1 MEQVKKEEGPMKR
14 KRLVV
19 LCMVVAL
26 GVGFLFGAAD
36 SNAAE
41 KAINWKYNSLWPVG
55 LALYQGDKYFCD
67 TVNKLANGRL
77 TIKLYPAGQLLPA
90 YQNLDA
96 VKKGTV
102 QCAGDFGPYWS
113 GKNTAFDLLGTTPMG
128 MTWIDYM
135 LWIYHG
141 GGQKVYDEMYGKYG
155 CKWLLQNFTP
165 VEAGFRTHVP
175 ISSIDDF
182 KGLKLRM
189 GSLFGQKILR
199 KLGASPTLLDSSE
212 IYESVA
218 RNVVDGAEFSIPVV
232 DWTVGFQKI
241 TEYWCAPAWYQ
252 TAIVL
257 GVIINN
263 EAWNALPADLKEVV
277 EQAGRATVAYM
288 SSWFE
293 YGNIKATD
301 DFIKAGI
308 KMTHLDDQ
316 SMAKLRVII
325 NEVLSE
331 EAAANPDFAMVLNSQ
346 IQYMKGFAPVRSYES
361 PYSFGFNP
369 ENFPTL
375 P

>member
-1 MEQVKKEEGPMKR
+1 MKR
-14 KRLVV
+14 KSIVV
-19 LCMVVAL
+19 LVAAA
-26 GVGFLFGAAD
+26 LFASFAF
-36 SNAAE
+36 SAVECNAA
-41 KAINWKYNSLWPVG
+41 KKVIRWKYNSLWPVG

-67 TVNKLANGRL
+67 TVNKLSDGRL
-77 TIKLYPAGQLLPA
+77 IVKLYPAGQLLPG

-141 GGQKVYDEMYGKYG
+141 GGQKVYDELYGKYN
-155 CKWLLQNFTP
+155 CKWILQNFTP

-175 ISSIDDF
+175 ISTIEDF

-189 GSLFGQKILR
+189 GSLFGQKILK

-212 IYESVA
+212 IYEAVD
-218 RNVVDGAEFSIPVV
+218 RGVVDGAEFSIPVV
-232 DWTVGFQKI
+232 DWTVGFQNI

-257 GVIINN
+257 GVMINK
-263 EAWNALPADLKEVV
+263 EAWNSLPDDLKNVV
-277 EQAGRATVAYM
+277 VQAGRASTAYM

-293 YGNIKATD
+293 HGNIKATH
-301 DFIKAGI
+301 DFIKSGT
-308 KMTHLDDQ
+308 KMTHLDDK

-331 EAAANPDFAMVLNSQ
+331 EAAKNPDFAMVLKSQ

-361 PYSFGFNP
+361 PYTFGFNP
-369 ENFPTL
+369 EDFPKL